1 MLQPLP
7 LPDEMRR
14 WDAASAA
21 LGLPE
26 LMLMENAARSAFAVL
41 QEYIPDLAARD
52 VWLFMGSG
60 NNGGDA
66 ACLARHL
73 LDAGSRPLV
82 LHVKPLKAYA
92 GVTARHI
99 RMAKAT
105 GVPFLYLRRPDQP
118 DWKTAPEILVDG
130 LLGTGFS
137 GELRPDLKEL
147 VRRVNTLQPARFV
160 LALDIP
166 SGLNG
171 VTGRPSPIA
180 VRASATVSFA
190 AAKPGLVLPWAR
202 AWTGAL
208 HVRSIGIPAVV
219 RKASPCSAYLLDGA
233 AWLLCLLLDRN
244 GIKTVS
250 AMSLCLAAR
259 PDSAARPIWRP
270 ERPCA
275 PVRDWSLQLRRPR
288 LWPRSKTAGR
298 KS

>member
-1 MLQPLP
+1 MRTAADFFDMLQPLP

-130 LLGTGFS
+130 CW
-137 GELRPDLKEL
+137 E
-147 VRRVNTLQPARFV
+147 Q
-160 LALDIP
+160 
-166 SGLNG
+166 
-171 VTGRPSPIA
+171 
-180 VRASATVSFA
+180 
-190 AAKPGLVLPWAR
+190 
-202 AWTGAL
+202 
-208 HVRSIGIPAVV
+208 
-219 RKASPCSAYLLDGA
+219 
-233 AWLLCLLLDRN
+233 
-244 GIKTVS
+244 VS
-250 AMSLCLAAR
+250 AENAS
-259 PDSAARPIWRP
+259 
-270 ERPCA
+270 
-275 PVRDWSLQLRRPR
+275 
-288 LWPRSKTAGR
+288 
-298 KS
+298 